1 MPSKRGRA
9 RASRKRRRAAL
20 RSLTVSP
27 IGGASQTEAG
37 STKPDR
43 RFKGAPAERKATAGS
58 ARPMSALA
66 PDTASGAKTL
76 EALKSLVHVAR
87 RSPACAPLRFS
98 DREADQYVER
108 GPAASN
114 RLQIIARHVL
124 AAQQSGRLRSG
135 DPELIAVIIV
145 GAIVG
150 ASDMAQSGRVRA
162 ASGVSDLP
170 SLPLVLIDRL
180 ALDRPN

>member
-1 MPSKRGRA
+1 
-9 RASRKRRRAAL
+9 
-20 RSLTVSP
+20 
-27 IGGASQTEAG
+27 
-37 STKPDR
+37 
-43 RFKGAPAERKATAGS
+43 
-58 ARPMSALA
+58 MSALA

-76 EALKSLVHVAR
+76 EALKSLVHGYIDLAR
-87 RSPACAPLRFS
+87 RSPACAPLLFS

-114 RLQIIARHVL
+114 RLQNIARHVL

-150 ASDMAQSGRVRA
+150 ASDMAQSRRVRA
-162 ASGVSDLP
+162 ASGVGDLP
-170 SLPLVLIDRL
+170 SLPLVLIDRV